1 MPFSIVQTR
10 GPKGYAELSIVPD
23 SWVQGTSHKKTYLF
37 WPNVKG
43 NIQHLITNDNSVPEE
58 GWTKQECQI
67 KRQGLSYEAADCT
80 IMIMSGESSTDS
92 GKEPILASCRETT
105 SYADMFS
112 TRIVENSLTPIRV
125 ENEIDIS
132 SPPTSPLTPSLSEVD
147 EYVGSVEV
155 VPEEVS
161 RDKTIKEILE
171 AQTNMMIELRNEQK
185 QILKEQ
191 KKIVSRIG
199 IIEVQLNTLLNH
211 TEVSTTNLT
220 GFDHPFVDNAEDLEK
235 FENDLDEEEYYTQVV
250 SLLKQKII
258 DKDINNRML
267 ATLDALFDRSFL
279 TKCTW
284 TGISKSGTKIAMHSF
299 KNVVNLFKCVGST
312 NLVPVTD
319 ETVRGFFMNRLKH
332 ALERS
337 KAKGLRKSTSR
348 KRKLI

>member
-37 WPNVKG
+37 WPNVKETY
-43 NIQHLITNDNSVPEE
+43 NI
-58 GWTKQECQI
+58 
-67 KRQGLSYEAADCT
+67 
-80 IMIMSGESSTDS
+80 
-92 GKEPILASCRETT
+92 
-105 SYADMFS
+105 
-112 TRIVENSLTPIRV
+112 
-125 ENEIDIS
+125 
-132 SPPTSPLTPSLSEVD
+132 
-147 EYVGSVEV
+147 
-155 VPEEVS
+155 
-161 RDKTIKEILE
+161 
-171 AQTNMMIELRNEQK
+171 
-185 QILKEQ
+185 ILKEQ

-211 TEVSTTNLT
+211 TVVSTTNLT

-235 FENDLDEEEYYTQVV
+235 FEKDLDEEEYYTQVV

-337 KAKGLRKSTSR
+337 KAKGPRKSTSR
-348 KRKLI
+348 KGKLI

>member
-10 GPKGYAELSIVPD
+10 GPKWYAELSIVPD

-58 GWTKQECQI
+58 GWTKQE
-67 KRQGLSYEAADCT
+67 Y
-80 IMIMSGESSTDS
+80 
-92 GKEPILASCRETT
+92 
-105 SYADMFS
+105 
-112 TRIVENSLTPIRV
+112 
-125 ENEIDIS
+125 
-132 SPPTSPLTPSLSEVD
+132 
-147 EYVGSVEV
+147 
-155 VPEEVS
+155 
-161 RDKTIKEILE
+161 
-171 AQTNMMIELRNEQK
+171 
-185 QILKEQ
+185 
-191 KKIVSRIG
+191 
-199 IIEVQLNTLLNH
+199 
-211 TEVSTTNLT
+211 
-220 GFDHPFVDNAEDLEK
+220 NAEDLEK
-235 FENDLDEEEYYTQVV
+235 FEKDLDEEEYYTQVV
-250 SLLKQKII
+250 SLLKQKNI

-299 KNVVNLFKCVGST
+299 INVVNLFKCVGST

-337 KAKGLRKSTSR
+337 KAKGLRKSTSH

>member
-10 GPKGYAELSIVPD
+10 GPKGYAESSIVPD
-23 SWVQGTSHKKTYLF
+23 SWVQGTSHKKNIF

-58 GWTKQECQI
+58 GWMKQECQI

-80 IMIMSGESSTDS
+80 IMIISGESSTDS

-132 SPPTSPLTPSLSEVD
+132 SPPTSPLTPSLLEVD

-161 RDKTIKEILE
+161 RDKTIKEIIE

-220 GFDHPFVDNAEDLEK
+220 GFDHPFKDNAEDLEK
-235 FENDLDEEEYYTQVV
+235 FEKDLDEEEYYIQIV
-250 SLLKQKII
+250 SLLKQKIN
-258 DKDINNRML
+258 DKDINNRMF

-319 ETVRGFFMNRLKH
+319 ETVQGFFMNRLKH

>member
-23 SWVQGTSHKKTYLF
+23 SWALAIKNISV

-80 IMIMSGESSTDS
+80 IMIMSGESSTDA
-92 GKEPILASCRETT
+92 GKQPILASCRETT

-147 EYVGSVEV
+147 EYVGSGS
-155 VPEEVS
+155 PRRS
-161 RDKTIKEILE
+161 LRDKTIKEILE
-171 AQTNMMIELRNEQK
+171 AQTNMLIELRNEQK

-211 TEVSTTNLT
+211 TEVSTSNLT
-220 GFDHPFVDNAEDLEK
+220 GFDHPFVENAEDLEK
-235 FENDLDEEEYYTQVV
+235 FEKDLDEEEYYTQVV
-250 SLLKQKII
+250 SLLKQKNI

-299 KNVVNLFKCVGST
+299 KNVVNLCKCVGST
-312 NLVPVTD
+312 NLVPVTY
-319 ETVRGFFMNRLKH
+319 ETVQGFFTNRLKH

-348 KRKLI
+348 ERKLI